1 MSLRFTAGVA
11 SGMYV
16 SGIILLQSE
25 LSPPHFRGLMV
36 GLASVAQSIG
46 YALAGW
52 VGVAFYFVDAGGT
65 QWGIPFALTAVPA
78 ILALLV
84 LIKVPESPRW
94 LVMKGR
100 LEEATLIIQKL
111 HGGIDESRHRFGAL
125 EIEQM
130 KAQIQFEMDN
140 SVSWWTLLTSKR
152 FRVRALLTILVSFIA
167 QVNTLVL

>member
-1 MSLRFTAGVA
+1 
-11 SGMYV
+11 MYI

-46 YALAGW
+46 YSIAGW
-52 VGVAFYFVDAGGT
+52 VGVAFYFVDAGGA
-65 QWGIPFALTAVPA
+65 QWRIPFALTAVPA
-78 ILALLV
+78 ILALLA

-94 LVMKGR
+94 LVMKKK
-100 LEEATLIIQKL
+100 LDEASLIVQKL
-111 HGGIDESRHRFGAL
+111 HGSIDESSQQFGAL

-130 KAQIQFEMDN
+130 KAQIQFEMDH
-140 SVSWWTLLTSKR
+140 SVSWWTLLASKK

-167 QVNTLVL
+167 QVTTPGNCLYMFD